1 MRRRPPRSTRTDTL
15 CPSTPLCRSPA
26 LPRSNPAVEWDRLAA
41 VFADL
46 VVNKAFAGGQT
57 AGGSTLATQME
68 KFRHSPEGRTGTV
81 SEKLRQMLSASLRG
95 YLAGANTTAARR
107 PIVVDYLISTPLPT
121 RPGFGEV
128 IGPAPRP

>member
-57 AGGSTLATQME
+57 AGGSKLATPME

-81 SEKLRQMLSASLRG
+81 SEKLRPMISASLSGSLDR
-95 YLAGANTTAARR
+95 ATTTAAR
-107 PIVVDYLISTPLPT
+107 PQICVDYLNAKPVDAARKIL
-121 RPGFGEV
+121 V
-128 IGPAPRP
+128 

>member
-26 LPRSNPAVEWDRLAA
+26 LPRSNPAVEWDCLAA

-81 SEKLRQMLSASLRG
+81 SEKLRQMISASLPG
-95 YLAGANTTAARR
+95 YLDGANTTAARR
-107 PIVVDYLISTPLPT
+107 QIVVHSPHSTP
-121 RPGFGEV
+121 
-128 IGPAPRP
+128 PATHSGLR